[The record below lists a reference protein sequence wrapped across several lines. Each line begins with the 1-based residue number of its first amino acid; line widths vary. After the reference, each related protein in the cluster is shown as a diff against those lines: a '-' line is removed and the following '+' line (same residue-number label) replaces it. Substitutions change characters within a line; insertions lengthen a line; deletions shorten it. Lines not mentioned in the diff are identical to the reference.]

1 MVLAA
6 PQPFFP
12 HALPSGRLQARWIY
26 SQGGRWICVLCPVSP
41 LEGRTQAAAPHRFV
55 AGAVRAVGAGM
66 PRYVWRRRRSDL
78 GDDWGGN

>member
-1 MVLAA
+1 VVLAA

-12 HALPSGRLQARWIY
+12 MLCRVVGCRRVGSIPKEVVGIW
-26 SQGGRWICVLCPVSP
+26 VLCPVSP
-41 LEGRTQAAAPHRFV
+41 LEDRTQAAAPHRFV
-55 AGAVRAVGAGM
+55 AGAVRAAGAGM